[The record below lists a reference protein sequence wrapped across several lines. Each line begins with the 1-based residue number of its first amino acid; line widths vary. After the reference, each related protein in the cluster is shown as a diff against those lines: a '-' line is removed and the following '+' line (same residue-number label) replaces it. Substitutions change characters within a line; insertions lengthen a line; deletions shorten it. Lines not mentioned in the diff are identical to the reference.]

1 MQVSFNKLSNIVTEI
16 WDSDIWN
23 ASKICEKKHTYAIQ
37 IDQS

>member
-16 WDSDIWN
+16 WEGFWN